1 MTITDIIIRRTLTV
15 YAVSVEDGKATLEG
29 ARLPLR
35 ELSDMHGRDV
45 LVLTL
50 AELQAVALEARADGA
65 RQQLALEASAHA
77 GLD

>member
-1 MTITDIIIRRTLTV
+1 MTITDLIIRRTLTV

-50 AELQAVALEARADGA
+50 AELQAVALEARSDGA

>member
-1 MTITDIIIRRTLTV
+1 MTITDLIIRRTLTV
-15 YAVSVEDGKATLEG
+15 DAVSVEAGTATLEG

-50 AELQAVALEARADGA
+50 AELQALALEARSDGA